1 MDDWIAVGKV
11 AKSHGLKGEMKLR
24 PTVPDP
30 KIIQNLSR
38 VRLGIEG
45 KEPGERV
52 YESFGIRGHFSKL
65 ILKLPGVDS
74 VESAKALTGQ
84 TVFSARKDFPVLPK
98 GEHYWF
104 EIIGLKVFDEEG
116 QCFGEVDE
124 ILNAGGSEI
133 YVVRDENREIM
144 LPAVKDIIKIVD
156 PEQGKLVFHR
166 IEGLIEDSAI

>member
-30 KIIQNLSR
+30 EIIRNLSR
-38 VRLGIEG
+38 VRLGTEG
-45 KEPGERV
+45 KEPGERI

-84 TVFSARKDFPVLPK
+84 IVFSARKDFPELPK
-98 GEHYWF
+98 GEYYWF

-156 PEQGKLVFHR
+156 PEQAKLVFHR